1 MRYISTQ
8 KWIWMKYLVIEW
20 FGTCQSK
27 INRYASGEGGFRK
40 TCKRSEGIIQRNCGS
55 GVIFQNV
62 YLGKLCPSRL
72 VKGRRKCFI
81 TQNVI
86 SIYSTIKKIFPL
98 DLHFATDCSEILTR
112 PPLRP
117 LSRHPSE
124 QVAVARSTKV
134 AVAKTTKMAV
144 RRSTGVAQL

>member
-1 MRYISTQ
+1 MDTGLQVNIKISLSTFMPDTSDVVGHAMYSVYIKYRLILIVHYEIYLNE

-40 TCKRSEGIIQRNCGS
+40 TSKRSEGIIQRNCGS

-72 VKGRRKCFI
+72 
-81 TQNVI
+81 
-86 SIYSTIKKIFPL
+86 
-98 DLHFATDCSEILTR
+98 
-112 PPLRP
+112 
-117 LSRHPSE
+117 
-124 QVAVARSTKV
+124 
-134 AVAKTTKMAV
+134 
-144 RRSTGVAQL
+144 

>member
-1 MRYISTQ
+1 MLFTFFFTVDTGLQVNIKISLSTFMPDISDVDGHALYSVYIKYRLILIVIVHKYIMRYISTQ

-62 YLGKLCPSRL
+62 YLGKLCLSWP
-72 VKGRRKCFI
+72 VKG
-81 TQNVI
+81 
-86 SIYSTIKKIFPL
+86 
-98 DLHFATDCSEILTR
+98 
-112 PPLRP
+112 
-117 LSRHPSE
+117 
-124 QVAVARSTKV
+124 
-134 AVAKTTKMAV
+134 
-144 RRSTGVAQL
+144 